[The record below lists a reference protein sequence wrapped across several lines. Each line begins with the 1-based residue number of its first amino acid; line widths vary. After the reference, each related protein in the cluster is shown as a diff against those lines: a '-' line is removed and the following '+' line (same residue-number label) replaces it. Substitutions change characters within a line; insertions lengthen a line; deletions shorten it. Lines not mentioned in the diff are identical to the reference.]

1 MCVTGDKTFDTI
13 LVIGL
18 TVAAT
23 VVAGPQAGMATYA
36 MIGAASGAAMAG
48 AQGRD
53 PLTGA
58 LIGAV
63 TGGVTGGAAPPG
75 VDQVGSQ
82 AAQQAAQVAAQQ
94 AAADT
99 ITGQLGAA
107 LTQAAGASTFTSIA
121 AQQVGQVALGTA
133 AVGAFGLMMPGAPS
147 LSGYTPAAQVTQAQQ
162 FNSQQIATTGSGGRQ
177 ASASLAQAI
186 SRSKK
191 RKLSQADVS
200 DLSID
205 TSSFAST
212 GLQFA

>member
-1 MCVTGDKTFDTI
+1 MNHSYSMSVEKLLDVELPERVEYI
-13 LVIGL
+13 RVIVAELQRIASHLV
-18 TVAAT
+18 
-23 VVAGPQAGMATYA
+23 
-36 MIGAASGAAMAG
+36 
-48 AQGRD
+48 
-53 PLTGA
+53 
-58 LIGAV
+58 
-63 TGGVTGGAAPPG
+63 
-75 VDQVGSQ
+75 
-82 AAQQAAQVAAQQ
+82 
-94 AAADT
+94 
-99 ITGQLGAA
+99 
-107 LTQAAGASTFTSIA
+107 
-121 AQQVGQVALGTA
+121 